1 MKSMKFLVTLVA
13 LLSIS
18 TSALSQA
25 ETRNYAKEAEQLWQA
40 GAYSEAADA
49 YKKASEKVDPKND
62 KARLKKAYFAYMS
75 ATCYKLLHDFAA
87 AEQQYEKAILLKY
100 YEVEPKTYFFLAE
113 MEMAQCKHDEAK
125 ENYQKYDKLAP
136 GDPITKVRIESCE
149 KYKETV
155 EKKPTKHLM
164 SNVVKLNTP
173 EFDYAQVIGPRGTEM
188 YFSSSRPGST
198 GELVD
203 PITGQ
208 NYMDIWVT
216 TIDKKN
222 NWGQPQPLPAPVN
235 TNDNEGTVCFDSR
248 GKMMYFTRC
257 PSQEKMRLGCDIYM
271 VEKKGDGWEQ
281 PVLLKLKDHDST
293 HVGHPCI
300 SADGKSLIFASNMA
314 GGYGGLD
321 LWITTYDKRSESWSL
336 PVNLGPSVN
345 TPGNDCFPT
354 WGPNNEL
361 FYASDGM
368 VGLGGLD
375 IYKATRVGEEN
386 KWEKPTNLGYPMN
399 SCRDDYHIIYTESG
413 KVERGFISSS
423 RNGSKGEN
431 SQDIW
436 DFYLPPVL
444 VDVDIIVS
452 DQEEG
457 TPIVGAKVIIVGS
470 DGSNYVM
477 NTDANGRISLNEK
490 SPGVRYVEPGTTW
503 TIEVEGVLKQY
514 LGTSDAFSTVGIEKN
529 TRIVRDLKVLGIKKP
544 IRLPEVRYDLGKA
557 DLQVN
562 DSVNSKD
569 SLNYLYDLMV
579 EHPNLI
585 VELGSHTDSRG
596 SDAAN
601 LKLSQ
606 ARAQSCINYL
616 VMERGLPAE
625 RFVPKGYGETVP
637 FTLTEVKA
645 PGDTT
650 RTVLT
655 EAVINKYKT
664 TNPAMFEKLH
674 QYNRRTECK
683 ILSFDYVP
691 KPGEGVKPENGTG
704 TGTGGN

>member
-1 MKSMKFLVTLVA
+1 MKSIKFLVTLVA
-13 LLSIS
+13 LLNLS
-18 TSALSQA
+18 TAALSQA
-25 ETRNYAKEAEQLWQA
+25 DTRNYAKEAEQLWQA

-49 YKKASEKVDPKND
+49 YKKASEKVDPRND

-75 ATCYKLLHDFAA
+75 ATCYKLLHNFAA
-87 AEQQYEKAILLKY
+87 AEQQYEKAILLRY
-100 YEVEPKTYFFLAE
+100 YEVEPKVYFYLAE

-149 KYKETV
+149 KYKEAT
-155 EKKPTKHLM
+155 EKNQTKHQM
-164 SNVVKLNTP
+164 SNVTKLNTA
-173 EFDYAQVIGPRGTEM
+173 EFDYAPVMGPRGTEM
-188 YFSSSRPGST
+188 YFSSSRAGSS

-222 NWGQPQPLPAPVN
+222 NWGQPQPIASPVN
-235 TNDNEGTVCFDSR
+235 TGDNEGTLCFDSR
-248 GKMMYFTRC
+248 GKTMWFTRC
-257 PSQEKMRLGCDIYM
+257 PSEDKMRLGCDIYM
-271 VEKKGDGWEQ
+271 SEKKGDNFDE

-293 HVGHPCI
+293 NVGHPCI
-300 SADGKSLIFASNMA
+300 SPDGKSLIFASDMA

-321 LWITTYDKRSESWSL
+321 LWISVYDKRSESWSL
-336 PVNLGPSVN
+336 PINLGPTVN

-375 IYKATRVGEEN
+375 IYRATRVGEEN
-386 KWEKPTNLGYPMN
+386 KWEKPTNLGFPMN

-413 KVERGFISSS
+413 KVERGFISSN

-444 VDVDIIVS
+444 VDVDILVT
-452 DQEEG
+452 DQDKG
-457 TPIVGAKVIIVGS
+457 YPIVGAKVIIVGS

-477 NTDANGRISLNEK
+477 NTDANGRISLNVK
-490 SPGVRYVEPGTTW
+490 PDGTTRYIDPGTTW
-503 TIEVEGVLKQY
+503 TIEVEGVLQKY
-514 LGTSDAFSTVGIEKN
+514 LGTSDAFSAVTEN
-529 TRIVRDLKVLGIKKP
+529 NLRIVRDLKVLNIEKP

-569 SLNYLYDLMV
+569 SLNYLYDLMI

-596 SDAAN
+596 SGPAN
-601 LKLSQ
+601 QTLSQ

-616 VMERGLPAE
+616 VLERGLPAE
-625 RFVPKGYGETVP
+625 RFVPKGYGENVP
-637 FTLTEVKA
+637 FTLVEVSA
-645 PGDTT
+645 TGDTT
-650 RTVLT
+650 KTLLT
-655 EAVINKYKT
+655 EAYINKYKAEK
-664 TNPAMFEKLH
+664 NKFEMLH

-691 KPGEGVKPENGTG
+691 ATTGTGTNGTG
-704 TGTGGN
+704 TAPGGN

>member
-1 MKSMKFLVTLVA
+1 MKSFKLLVTLVA
-13 LLSIS
+13 FLSLS
-18 TSALSQA
+18 TAAISQA
-25 ETRNYAKEAEQLWQA
+25 ETRNYAKEAEEKWQA
-40 GAYSEAADA
+40 GAYAEAADA

-62 KARLKKAYFAYMS
+62 KARVRKAYFAYMS

-87 AEQQYEKAILLKY
+87 AEQQYEKAVLLRY
-100 YEVEPKTYFFLAE
+100 YEVEPKVYFYLAE

-136 GDPITKVRIESCE
+136 GDPITKVRIESCQ

-155 EKKPTKHLM
+155 EKKATKHLV
-164 SNVVKLNTP
+164 SNVTKLNTP
-173 EFDYAQVIGPRGTEM
+173 QFDYAPVIGPRGTEM

-203 PITGQ
+203 PITGE
-208 NYMDIWVT
+208 NFMDIWVT

-222 NWGQPQPLPAPVN
+222 NWGQPQPVGAPVN
-235 TNDNEGTVCFDSR
+235 TGDNEGTLCFDSR
-248 GKMMYFTRC
+248 GKLMFFTRC
-257 PSQEKMRLGCDIYM
+257 PVEDKMRLGCDIYTS
-271 VEKKGDGWEQ
+271 EKKGANWEE
-281 PVLLKLKDHDST
+281 PVLVKLKDHDST
-293 HVGHPCI
+293 HVGHPCV
-300 SADGKSLIFASNMA
+300 SPDGNTLIFASNMA
-314 GGYGGLD
+314 GGFGGTD
-321 LWITTYDKRSESWSL
+321 LWISTYDKRGDTWSL
-336 PVNLGPSVN
+336 PVNLGPGIN
-345 TPGNDCFPT
+345 TAGNESFPT

-375 IYKATRVGEEN
+375 IYKAARVGDQN

-399 SCRDDYHIIYTESG
+399 SCRDDYHIIFTESG

-423 RNGSKGEN
+423 RNGSKGTN

-436 DFYLPPVL
+436 DFYLPPIL
-444 VDVDIIVS
+444 IDVDIIVS
-452 DQEEG
+452 DQETG
-457 TPIVGAKVIIVGS
+457 VPVPNAKVVIVGS

-477 NTDANGRISLNEK
+477 NTDANGRITMTEK
-490 SPGVRYVEPGTTW
+490 PDGSRYVEPGTTW
-503 TIEVEGVLKQY
+503 KVEVNGVVKEY
-514 LGTSDAFSTVGIEKN
+514 LGTNDAFSAVSDVN
-529 TRIVRDLKVLGIKKP
+529 LRIIRDLKVLSIKKP

-557 DLQVN
+557 ELQVN

-569 SLNYLYDLMV
+569 SLNYLYDLMI
-579 EHPNLI
+579 ENPTII

-596 SDAAN
+596 SGPAN
-601 LKLSQ
+601 QALSQ

-616 VMERGLPAE
+616 VTEKGLPAE
-625 RFVPKGYGETVP
+625 RFVPKGYGENVP
-637 FTLTEVKA
+637 FVLEEVKG

-650 RTVLT
+650 RTTLT
-655 EAVINKYKT
+655 EAHINKFK
-664 TNPAMFEKLH
+664 ADKAKFERLH
-674 QYNRRTECK
+674 QYNRRTECV

-691 KPGEGVKPENGTG
+691 KPGEGVKPEDG

>member
-1 MKSMKFLVTLVA
+1 MKSFKLLVTLVA
-13 LLSIS
+13 VLSLS
-18 TSALSQA
+18 TAAISQA

-40 GAYSEAADA
+40 GAYAEAADA
-49 YKKASEKVDPKND
+49 YKKASEKVDPKTD
-62 KARLKKAYFAYMS
+62 KSRLRKAYFAYMS
-75 ATCYKLLHDFAA
+75 ATCYKLLHDFAS
-87 AEQQYEKAILLKY
+87 AEQQFEKAILLKY
-100 YEVEPKTYFFLAE
+100 YEVEPKVYFYLAE

-125 ENYQKYDKLAP
+125 ENYQKYDKIAP

-149 KYKETV
+149 KYKETT
-155 EKKPTKHLM
+155 EKKQTKHLM
-164 SNVVKLNTP
+164 SNVTKLNTP
-173 EFDYAQVIGPRGTEM
+173 EFDYAQVIGPRGAEM

-203 PITGQ
+203 PITGE
-208 NYMDIWVT
+208 NFMDIWVT

-222 NWGQPQPLPAPVN
+222 NWGQPQPVGSPVN
-235 TNDNEGTVCFDSR
+235 TGDNEGTLCFDSR
-248 GKMMYFTRC
+248 GKTMYFTRC
-257 PSQEKMRLGCDIYM
+257 PVLDKMRMGCEIYSS
-271 VEKKGDGWEQ
+271 EKKGDNWDE
-281 PVLLKLKDHDST
+281 PVLIKLKDHDST

-300 SADGKSLIFASNMA
+300 SPDGKTLIFVSNMA
-314 GGYGGLD
+314 GGFGGTD
-321 LWITTYDKRSESWSL
+321 LWISSYDKRSESWSL
-336 PVNLGPSVN
+336 PINLGPTVN

-386 KWEKPTNLGYPMN
+386 KWEKPTNLGFPMN

-436 DFYLPPVL
+436 DFYLPPIL
-444 VDVDIIVS
+444 VDVDILVS
-452 DQEEG
+452 DQETG
-457 TPIVGAKVIIVGS
+457 VPIVGAKVIIIGS

-477 NTDANGRISLNEK
+477 NTDASGRISLNEK

-514 LGTSDAFSTVGIEKN
+514 LGTNDAFSCVGVETN
-529 TRIVRDLKVLGIKKP
+529 TRIVRDLKVLDIKKP
-544 IRLPEVRYDLGKA
+544 LRLPEVRYDLGSA
-557 DLQVN
+557 VLQVN

-569 SLNYLYDLMV
+569 SLNYLYNLMV
-579 EHPNLI
+579 ENPTII

-596 SDAAN
+596 SGPAN
-601 LKLSQ
+601 QTLSQ

-616 VMERGLPAE
+616 VTERGLPAE
-625 RFVPKGYGETVP
+625 RFVPVGYGENIP
-637 FTLTEVKA
+637 FVLVEVKA
-645 PGDTT
+645 PGDTL
-650 RTVLT
+650 RTKLV
-655 EAVINKYKT
+655 EAHINQFKT
-664 TNPAMFEKLH
+664 ANKAMFERLH

-691 KPGEGVKPENGTG
+691 KPGDGIKPDT